1 MTGVR
6 DVEMPVSIIIFQH
19 PADNVMKNNSRKKK
33 FNSTMDLDPIR
44 IYRRTLWEK
53 ENDLYVLVYQGR
65 GSQQDNKAAV

>member
-1 MTGVR
+1 
-6 DVEMPVSIIIFQH
+6 
-19 PADNVMKNNSRKKK
+19 
-33 FNSTMDLDPIR
+33 MDLDPIR